1 MDLPENIRREESA
14 DKLFLQTPGHGSY
27 LAYIRPIVGDLAR
40 KVGFDESEIAKIEM
54 AVDEACT
61 NIVEH
66 AYAPDANWRWQ
77 HQRPEI
83 RLVVRIARD
92 QLIIELSDHGQNFDF
107 AAYQPANVQD
117 RAKDMK
123 TGGYGIAIMR
133 QFMDEVVY
141 TSSDVEG
148 NILRLVKY
156 LKKT

>member
-1 MDLPENIRREESA
+1 MDDSRLVTVKRSTDA
-14 DKLFLQTPGHGSY
+14 VAVHTPGDVSY
-27 LAYIRPIVGDLAR
+27 LGHIRELVCDLAH
-40 KVGFDESEIAKIEM
+40 KVGFPSEDIAKIEM

-77 HQRPEI
+77 QQRPEI
-83 RLVVRIARD
+83 RIVVRIAHD
-92 QLIIELSDHGQNFDF
+92 QLIVELNDHGQHFDF
-107 AAYQPANVQD
+107 AAYRPANVQD
-117 RAKDMK
+117 RAQNMQ

-141 TSSDVEG
+141 TSSDAEG
-148 NILRLVKY
+148 NTLRLVKY